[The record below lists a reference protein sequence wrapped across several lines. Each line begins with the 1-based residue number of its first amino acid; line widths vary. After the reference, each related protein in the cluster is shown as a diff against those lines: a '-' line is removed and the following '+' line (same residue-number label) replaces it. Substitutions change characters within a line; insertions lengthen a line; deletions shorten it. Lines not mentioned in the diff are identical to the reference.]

1 MSKIKQQ
8 STIKDMILATIEGH
22 IDAQNEK
29 GMKKY
34 GQSIDD
40 CPVDGFDWVR
50 MAFEEAIDLMQYQQK
65 EIGRLSGLLAEPTPQ
80 EALNNAVEDYTAVSK
95 RDEIIEDLQDE
106 IEGLKKQLKS
116 LGSEYWQWRS
126 SANNAV
132 SENKKLRDLLTHTWG
147 ED

>member
-8 STIKDMILATIEGH
+8 STIKEMILATIEEH
-22 IDAQNEK
+22 IDAQNKK
-29 GMKKY
+29 GVKKY
-34 GQSIDD
+34 GQTIDD
-40 CPVDGFDWVR
+40 CPADNYDWMK
-50 MAFEEAIDLMQYQQK
+50 MALEEAIDLMQYQQK

-80 EALNNAVEDYTAVSK
+80 EALNKAVEDYTAVSK
-95 RDEIIEDLQDE
+95 RDEIIEDLEDE

-116 LGSEYWQWRS
+116 LGSEYWDWRR

-132 SENKKLRDLLTHTWG
+132 SENKKLRELLAHTWG

>member
-8 STIKDMILATIEGH
+8 STIKDMILATIEEH

-34 GQSIDD
+34 GESIDD
-40 CPVDGFDWVR
+40 CPVDDYSWPNMVI
-50 MAFEEAIDLMQYQQK
+50 EELIDALQYQQK
-65 EIGRLSGLLAEPTPQ
+65 EIGRLNGFLAELTPQ

-95 RDEIIEDLQDE
+95 RDEIIEDLEDE

-116 LGSEYWQWRS
+116 LGSEYWHWRS
-126 SANNAV
+126 SANDAV